1 MPMVSARGLTREFG
15 ARTAVEDVTFD
26 LEPGQL
32 CALLGPNGAG
42 KTTTVRMLLGL
53 IGPSRGTATVAGVDV
68 PNDQARLAALRGR
81 VGLLTET
88 PGFYDRLSALEN
100 LTLFGRLYGME
111 GATLAARIAEYLDR
125 LGLAGRGDDLVATY
139 SKGMKQ
145 RLALIR
151 AIFHHPDVIFFDE
164 PTSGLDP
171 ESARDVRALIRSLK
185 QAGRTIIVCTHNLAE
200 ASELADVIAVI
211 KRKLLAFGPPAALAH
226 DGTGPR
232 LRVVVAGDGAGAVRL
247 LRGAGLVVESAAD
260 RAASPATG
268 PSGDAAAVATSS
280 GTGPS
285 GAAALDVTVADL
297 ADTPAVVATLVNGGV
312 PVLEVRP
319 IRASLEEIY
328 LKAVGADG

>member
-125 LGLAGRGDDLVATY
+125 LGLAAC
-139 SKGMKQ
+139 Q
-145 RLALIR
+145 RLIQQQHSRFGGRRPHL
-151 AIFHHPDVIFFDE
+151 HPDA
-164 PTSGLDP
+164 PG
-171 ESARDVRALIRSLK
+171 
-185 QAGRTIIVCTHNLAE
+185 GLAE
-200 ASELADVIAVI
+200 RQVARRNA
-211 KRKLLAFGPPAALAH
+211 
-226 DGTGPR
+226 GT
-232 LRVVVAGDGAGAVRL
+232 
-247 LRGAGLVVESAAD
+247 E
-260 RAASPATG
+260 
-268 PSGDAAAVATSS
+268 
-280 GTGPS
+280 
-285 GAAALDVTVADL
+285 
-297 ADTPAVVATLVNGGV
+297 
-312 PVLEVRP
+312 
-319 IRASLEEIY
+319 
-328 LKAVGADG
+328 

>member
-1 MPMVSARGLTREFG
+1 MVSARGLTRVFG
-15 ARTAVEDVTFD
+15 TRTAVEAVTFD

-53 IGPSRGTATVAGVDV
+53 IGPSRGTATVAGIEV
-68 PNDQARLAALRGR
+68 PNDPARLAELRGR

-88 PGFYDRLSALEN
+88 PGFYDRLSAVDN
-100 LTLFGRLYGME
+100 LVLFGRLYGMT
-111 GATLAARIAEYLDR
+111 GPLLAGRIAEYLER
-125 LGLAGRGDDLVATY
+125 LGLAERGGDLVATY

-200 ASELADVIAVI
+200 AAELADVIAVI
-211 KRKLLAFGPPAALAH
+211 KRKLLAFGPPATLGR
-226 DGTGPR
+226 DRTGPR
-232 LRVVVAGDGAGAVRL
+232 LRLVVTGDGGAAVDL
-247 LRGAGLVVESAAD
+247 LRRAGFAATVTAD
-260 RAASPATG
+260 AGRG
-268 PSGDAAAVATSS
+268 PTTLDL
-280 GTGPS
+280 
-285 GAAALDVTVADL
+285 ALDDPSA
-297 ADTPAVVATLVNGGV
+297 TPAVVAALVRGGEGI
-312 PVLEVRP
+312 LEVRP
-319 IRASLEEIY
+319 LTASLEEIY
-328 LKAVGADG
+328 LAAVGADG